1 MEEGEEA
8 DPVGSARDHVAIRG
22 ATLDTHF
29 ELGQIP
35 VAGGTSYSSIIAV
48 AELDSKLVVCLPLA
62 VWNRRVANR
71 LLAPQGGLIKPIAC
85 SLAACDEESRERVAG
100 DVSVRGWL
108 GLLSPALEASII
120 YDRDAEPDH
129 SFGFGSLGEPLIPDA
144 EALAEV
150 FNERFNTF
158 HTAES
163 AGGGN
168 PPGARD
174 GPVEVAEPDRMA
186 QLEATMLK
194 MQENVQKLLEKKAV
208 SPPTLGARPKASGIR
223 PAPVIGIGA
232 PPGLVREDFAGLDPQ
247 VVRSA
252 IESGVSEAHLREMA
266 SLMSKQ
272 PLRME
277 DVPRSSAG
285 LRHAGPLDESGDE
298 EEIDGEPLEEEGDS
312 GGPVEKAILQLTKV
326 CQALAKPQMKRGSN
340 IEQILDNTGLTG
352 GTEGSGSV
360 GARKNAT
367 ALRALKKCL
376 LEQPEYIYQ
385 TIEAAMAQD
394 FQSRA
399 ARPGEPLQG
408 GSVRGW
414 LETRSRITNQQAHVR
429 WAWAV
434 GAIWDALI
442 LGTIKEAR
450 ARCAVLIAA
459 ADQTSIDAGSWLL
472 SGVALLE
479 PAPPFH
485 TFAAHQSPGQ
495 QELQHSALLDPRWME
510 LFLSHV
516 KEMDSYQ
523 ETKRK
528 LSKPNFQAGAASRGD
543 EEKAAKAKA
552 KGKGKG
558 KGKGSQKEAETEAS
572 QPTN

>member
-1 MEEGEEA
+1 MFL
-8 DPVGSARDHVAIRG
+8 SCLRRRKQG
-22 ATLDTHF
+22 A
-29 ELGQIP
+29 
-35 VAGGTSYSSIIAV
+35 S
-48 AELDSKLVVCLPLA
+48 C
-62 VWNRRVANR
+62 RR
-71 LLAPQGGLIKPIAC
+71 
-85 SLAACDEESRERVAG
+85 SF
-100 DVSVRGWL
+100 SVGWL
-108 GLLSPALEASII
+108 GLLSPALEAGIT
-120 YDRDAEPDH
+120 YDRDGEPDH
-129 SFGFGSLGEPLIPDA
+129 SFGVGGLGEPLVPDA

-158 HTAES
+158 HTADS
-163 AGGGN
+163 AGGN

-174 GPVEVAEPDRMA
+174 VPGEVVEPDRMA
-186 QLEATMLK
+186 QPEATMLN
-194 MQENVQKLLEKKAV
+194 MQENLQKLLEKKAG
-208 SPPTLGARPKASGIR
+208 SPPSLGARPKSSGVR
-223 PAPVIGIGA
+223 PVPVSAIGP

-252 IESGVSEAHLREMA
+252 LDSGVSEAHLREMA
-266 SLMSKQ
+266 SLMSKHPQ
-272 PLRME
+272 RME
-277 DVPRSSAG
+277 DVPRASAG

-352 GTEGSGSV
+352 GAEGSGSV

-385 TIEAAMAQD
+385 TIEAAMVQD

-414 LETRSRITNQQAHVR
+414 LETRSRITNHQAHVR

-442 LGTIKEAR
+442 LGNVKEAR

-485 TFAAHQSPGQ
+485 TFAAHQTPGH

-528 LSKPNFQAGAASRGD
+528 LSKPTIQAGAASRGD
-543 EEKAAKAKA
+543 EEKIAKVKAKS
-552 KGKGKG
+552 KGKG